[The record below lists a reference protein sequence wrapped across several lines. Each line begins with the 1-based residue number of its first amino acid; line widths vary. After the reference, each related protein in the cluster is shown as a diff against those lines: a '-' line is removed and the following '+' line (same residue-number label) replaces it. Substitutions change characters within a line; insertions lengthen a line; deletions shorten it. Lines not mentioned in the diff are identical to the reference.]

1 MPIKKSAYKHLRQT
15 KKRTTRNRQIK
26 TNIKQTLVNLRKTIV
41 LANKTKAP
49 EIAAQ
54 AIKFLDK
61 AAQKGIIKKNNAAR
75 RKSRLMK
82 KVNALL
88 KSKDEAK
95 AEIK

>member
-1 MPIKKSAYKHLRQT
+1 MRQT